1 MRNLILGVVCL
12 LVFSVR
18 AAEPDPIPAQ
28 PNQGMITLQT
38 ALGTYLQG
46 YVAGPE
52 DADLGILILH
62 DRWGLNDT
70 VRQWADRFAAR
81 GYRALAIDVFDG
93 RISDKMWLATEI
105 MNATDPAWV
114 KVDVKAGL
122 DYLKREREGR
132 KLVTLGAGF
141 GGWQSFQA
149 AVVAPEDVAA
159 TVVIYGLIE
168 ADVEQVRSLK
178 APLLTIYAR
187 DDERIT
193 GDMIEAYRRLLKTS
207 LIIHRSYVFPAG
219 HGYMDPLS
227 PSYDAAV
234 AEETWLRVDEFLGGF
249 VES

>member
-1 MRNLILGVVCL
+1 MRNLILGIICL
-12 LVFSVR
+12 LAFSVR
-18 AAEPDPIPAQ
+18 ADEPGPIPAQ
-28 PNQGMITLQT
+28 PNQGVITLQT
-38 ALGTYLQG
+38 AMGTHLQG

-52 DADLGILILH
+52 GADLGILILH

-70 VRQWADRFAAR
+70 VRRWVDRFAAR
-81 GYRALAIDVFDG
+81 GYRALTIDVFDG

-105 MNATDPAWV
+105 MNAIDPEWV

-149 AVVAPEDVAA
+149 AIVAPEDVAA

-168 ADVEQVRSLK
+168 AAVEQVRSLK
-178 APLLTIYAR
+178 APVLTIYAR

-193 GDMIEAYRRLLKTS
+193 DDMIEEYRRLLKTS
-207 LIIHRSYVFPAG
+207 LITHRNYVFPAG
-219 HGYMDPLS
+219 HGYMDPLH
-227 PSYDAAV
+227 PGHDAAV
-234 AEETWLRVDEFLGGF
+234 TEETWSQVDEFLSSF